1 MEQLSVDMFWAAL
14 VSSGLAAVCY
24 VAHTFGSRQV
34 VGAAQ
39 TNAGTVNVS
48 LTEKA
53 PQSLA
58 VAASFLASATALLL
72 LVSLVARVIAAGRPP
87 YTNLWEFTVAFSF
100 GITVAYIAFERWYG
114 QRSLGALSLTL
125 TFVLLLIAG
134 LFFPAEVNPLI
145 PALQANRILA
155 FHVGMMI
162 TAYSALSV
170 SFGAGVLYLVQG
182 GRRRFKSLPKASL
195 LEEIGYKSVLVG
207 FPLLAFGIAL
217 GAWWAND
224 AWGRPWG
231 WDPKE
236 TSALVTW
243 LIYAGYLHMRGLKNW
258 KGNRSAIMLCAGYG
272 AVLFTYFGVNLWISG
287 LHSYAGV

>member
-1 MEQLSVDMFWAAL
+1 MEALSVDLFWAGL
-14 VSSGLAAVCY
+14 VTSGLSSILYIVS
-24 VAHTFGSRQV
+24 TLGSRV
-34 VGAAQ
+34 AYGSAQ
-39 TNAGTVNVS
+39 TSAGTMTVA
-48 LTEKA
+48 LPQKA
-53 PQSLA
+53 PQSLG
-58 VAASFLASATALLL
+58 VAATFFATATALLL
-72 LVSLVARVIAAGRPP
+72 LIALAARTIASGHPP
-87 YTNLWEFTVAFSF
+87 YTNLWEFTVAFGF
-100 GITVAYIAFERWYG
+100 GVTVAYIAFERWYG
-114 QRSLGALSLTL
+114 QRSLGMFTL
-125 TFVLLLIAG
+125 PLAFILLLISA
-134 LFFPAEVNPLI
+134 LFFPSDINPLI

-170 SFGAGVLYLVQG
+170 SFAAGVLYLIQG
-182 GRRRFKSLPKASL
+182 GKRRFKSLPKASL
-195 LEEIGYKSVLVG
+195 LEEIGYRSVLVG
-207 FPLLAFGIAL
+207 FPILAFGIAL

-243 LIYAGYLHMRGLKNW
+243 LIYAGYLHMRGLKDW
-258 KGNRSAIMLCAGYG
+258 KGQRSAVLLCVGYG